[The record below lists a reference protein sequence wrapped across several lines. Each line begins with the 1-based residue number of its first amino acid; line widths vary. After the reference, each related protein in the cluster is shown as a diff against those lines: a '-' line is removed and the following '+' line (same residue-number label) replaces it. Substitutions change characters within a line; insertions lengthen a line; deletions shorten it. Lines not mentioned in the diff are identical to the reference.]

1 MLLSLTYGGSEVAMG
16 GDAVVSYSAVTNST
30 SGAVLS
36 TGVLNGKGTIG
47 TVIPGQVSLLYA
59 PTATDTQEH
68 PIPAVY
74 KGRVVSC

>member
-1 MLLSLTYGGSEVAMG
+1 MLLSLTYGGSEVVTS
-16 GDAVVSYSAVTNST
+16 GDAVISYSAVTNAT

-47 TVIPGQVSLLYA
+47 TVIPGQVSLLFA

-68 PIPAVY
+68 PIPAVF
-74 KGRVVSC
+74 KGEVVRC